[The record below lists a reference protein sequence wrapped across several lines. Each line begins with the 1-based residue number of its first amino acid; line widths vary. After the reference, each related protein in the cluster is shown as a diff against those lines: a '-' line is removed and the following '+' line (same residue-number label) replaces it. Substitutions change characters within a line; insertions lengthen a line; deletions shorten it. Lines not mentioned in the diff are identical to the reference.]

1 MTPTELIDKF
11 IAEEGK
17 GNVRD
22 ALNVALTRLDML
34 SENSMLKKRIQ
45 EARRLLNR
53 EAEGYAV
60 YGTQPPKDLLSW
72 LEENK

>member
-1 MTPTELIDKF
+1 MNPTELINKF

-17 GNVRD
+17 GSVRD
-22 ALNVALTRLDML
+22 ALNVALARLDML
-34 SENSMLKKRIQ
+34 SENGMLKKRIQ

-60 YGTQPPKDLLSW
+60 YGSNPPEDLLSW
-72 LEENK
+72 LEVTE